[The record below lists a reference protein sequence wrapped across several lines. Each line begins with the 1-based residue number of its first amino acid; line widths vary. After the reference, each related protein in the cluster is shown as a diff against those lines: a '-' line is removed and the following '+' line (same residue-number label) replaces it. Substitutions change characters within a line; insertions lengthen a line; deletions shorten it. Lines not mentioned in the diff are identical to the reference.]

1 MGPYQSSFLPGRG
14 STCDNV
20 IVLQEVLHSMHKS
33 KKKNGDVAIKID
45 FEKAYDNVSPSL
57 NTASKRYFGFPPLII
72 TLIMHCVSTS
82 KLSLIWNGAR
92 LPPFAPTRGLRQGD
106 PLSPYIFVLC
116 MEKLSHAI
124 N

>member
-45 FEKAYDNVSPSL
+45 FEKAYDNVSWPFLEHCLQEVLWVSPSDYYPHH
-57 NTASKRYFGFPPLII
+57 A
-72 TLIMHCVSTS
+72 
-82 KLSLIWNGAR
+82 
-92 LPPFAPTRGLRQGD
+92 
-106 PLSPYIFVLC
+106 LC
-116 MEKLSHAI
+116 FYL
-124 N
+124 